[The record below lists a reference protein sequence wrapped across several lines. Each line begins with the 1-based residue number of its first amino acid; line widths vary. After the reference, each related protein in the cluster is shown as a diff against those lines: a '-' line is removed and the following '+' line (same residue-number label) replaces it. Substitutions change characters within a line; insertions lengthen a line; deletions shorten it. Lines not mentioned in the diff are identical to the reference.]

1 MGTILWC
8 LQKQLSFVHSEG
20 HWGVHAGRGF
30 IKQEREKKKQMEKR
44 RAVKRYMLML
54 HLGMEKVKL
63 MLPFSISLKKKNNP
77 YSVRMLS
84 NYPICKCYHDMEIMK
99 RSIK

>member
-30 IKQEREKKKQMEKR
+30 IKQEREKEKQMEKR
-44 RAVKRYMLML
+44 RAVKRYMLTL

-63 MLPFSISLKKKNNP
+63 MLPFSISFKKK
-77 YSVRMLS
+77 
-84 NYPICKCYHDMEIMK
+84 PI
-99 RSIK
+99 